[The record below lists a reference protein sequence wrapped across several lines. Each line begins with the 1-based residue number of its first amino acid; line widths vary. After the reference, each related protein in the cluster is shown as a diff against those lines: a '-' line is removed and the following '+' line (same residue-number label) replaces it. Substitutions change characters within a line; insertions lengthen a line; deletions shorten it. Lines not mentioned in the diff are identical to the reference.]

1 MGLINKIREKSGIAV
16 GIIAIG
22 LGLFV
27 VGGDILSPNSTLLGG
42 DQTVVGEIAGR
53 EISYQEY
60 VNEIEEY
67 KYNFS
72 ANTGRTPSEIDMY
85 TVREQAWLS
94 LIAKYA
100 FQREYDKL
108 GIEVT
113 DEEIIDMVQGNNISP
128 ELMQMATN
136 PETGEFDKSFITGYL
151 QNLSSLPADAQVA
164 WYQFERNLGPG
175 RFRVKYDKLITDT
188 YFVTSAEAR
197 REHVLQNTVADVKYL
212 YIPYYSVSDSA
223 VSLTDAELTTYM
235 KNNPERYKT
244 PETRSID
251 FVTFPLVAS
260 AKDSAI
266 YKEEIIALGDEL
278 ATATN
283 DSTFARIN
291 SEGSL
296 SYETYTEAQLPLT
309 LQGVELQEGEV
320 YGPYISNGFYE
331 IHKISEIQTDGTR
344 SARASHILFR
354 TDNKQDTDVKR
365 SEAEGVLAQLKAGA
379 DFSILAREYSDDTS
393 GAQGGDLGWFSD
405 GGMIAPFNEA
415 VFAQSNTGLIPR
427 LIESEFGFHI
437 IDVTETPTSLNYKI
451 ASIQLSIEPTDETRD
466 NAFRDAGRF
475 SAGVGNYDQF
485 KSISAENN
493 LAVYEAFDITNSDRS
508 INILNNARE
517 IVRWLFNDAKIG
529 SLSEVFELNDQY
541 VVAIMTGRI
550 EEGLTPL
557 VYARADVEQRVK
569 NEKKTKI
576 IQDRLASL
584 SGTLEEIRDAYGP
597 DARTE
602 INASLTLNGNTLGL
616 FGSAPTAIGR
626 AFGLQAGQR
635 TAPIGETSGVFVV
648 EVNNITNAP
657 EITELG
663 IYGDIL
669 RQRYPDR
676 AGFAI
681 NEAIREF
688 ANIKDYRYK
697 FF

>member
-42 DQTVVGEIAGR
+42 DQMVVGEIAGR

-94 LIAKYA
+94 LIARYA
-100 FQREYDKL
+100 FQKEYDKL

-223 VSLTDAELTTYM
+223 VSVTDAELTAYM

-278 ATATN
+278 AAATN

-296 SYETYTEAQLPLT
+296 PYGTYTEAQLPLT
-309 LQGVELQEGEV
+309 LEGVELQEGEV

-331 IHKISEIQTDGTR
+331 IHKISEIQKDGTR

-354 TDNKQDTDVKR
+354 TDSNQDAEVKR
-365 SEAEGVLAQLKAGA
+365 NEAEGVLAQLKAGA

-451 ASIQLSIEPTDETRD
+451 ASIQLSLEATDETRD

-475 SAGVGNYDQF
+475 SVGVGNYDQF
-485 KSISAENN
+485 KSIAIENN

-508 INILNNARE
+508 VNILNNARE
-517 IVRWLFNDAKIG
+517 IIRWLFNDAEIG

-550 EEGLTPL
+550 EEGMTPL

-576 IQDRLASL
+576 IEDRLASL
-584 SGTLEEIRDAYGP
+584 SGTLEEIRDAYGS